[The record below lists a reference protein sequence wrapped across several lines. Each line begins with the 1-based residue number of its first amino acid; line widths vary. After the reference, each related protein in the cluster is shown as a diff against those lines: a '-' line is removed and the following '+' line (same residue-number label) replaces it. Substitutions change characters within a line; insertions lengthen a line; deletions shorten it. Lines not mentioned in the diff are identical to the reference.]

1 MHRRWSLTLLLA
13 ALLYASALAGADVP
27 SSASEAPRL
36 LHSFDA
42 VLQRVVALRGL
53 EPTGPIKREVRSR
66 QQIHAMI
73 RALLDAELPPAAWD
87 RERKAMHAWGLL
99 PADFPLRTFVLDLL
113 TEQAG
118 GYYDPQQER
127 FFIAEWLPV
136 ELQKPIIAHELV
148 HALQDQ
154 HYDLERHFTPLQ
166 DHADLT
172 LARQALLEGD
182 AMAVMLAYMLQP
194 LGTRLED
201 LPALEALLQADGAF
215 LGNQFQVFERAP
227 LVLKQQL
234 LFPYV
239 AGLRLVKT
247 ALARGGWTALERL
260 YTQPPESTEQVLHP
274 EKYFAETP
282 DRPQPI
288 ALQLPDSLPG
298 TWRKLK
304 RDVLGEFLLSVIL
317 QQFLPATEAT
327 QSAAGWRGDR
337 YELFEHQD
345 SKRLLLVC
353 LTAWDDTAEA
363 EEFFHSYAKLLRA
376 KYADW
381 QVESP
386 SSATDRRWQR
396 GAFRVM
402 LQRRA
407 HVVRII
413 EGAPATL
420 LPQLHLQLDEVTNR
434 ELSSQD

>member
-407 HVVRII
+407 HVVRIV

-420 LPQLHLQLDEVTNR
+420 LPQLRLQLDEVTNR